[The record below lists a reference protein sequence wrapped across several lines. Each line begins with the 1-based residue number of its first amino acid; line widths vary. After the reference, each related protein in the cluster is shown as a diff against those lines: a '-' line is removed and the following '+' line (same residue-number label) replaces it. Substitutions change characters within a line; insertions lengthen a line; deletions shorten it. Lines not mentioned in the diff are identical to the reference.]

1 VEPLLP
7 LVWLKHE
14 EEFTWGVEQREAF
27 EKIKEYL
34 MSTPVL
40 RDLKAENPFRMY
52 IAVRERVI

>member
-1 VEPLLP
+1 